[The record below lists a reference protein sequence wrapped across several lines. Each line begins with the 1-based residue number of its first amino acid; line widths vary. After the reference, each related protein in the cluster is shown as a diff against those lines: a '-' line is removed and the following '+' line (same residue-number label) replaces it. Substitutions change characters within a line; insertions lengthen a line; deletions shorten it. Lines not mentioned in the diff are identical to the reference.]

1 VPEAP
6 GGRARVAG
14 VLAGSYAPASAAG
27 IRRFRLD
34 VERGEFVPVA
44 GRSGVPFPAYLT
56 RSAIS
61 GCYFAVSETTACAVA
76 GPGTGAAQ
84 AGVPGTVWALGPDP
98 AVPDP
103 GEPARALPAGGD
115 LPTHLAVHPSGG
127 WLAVSNYGCGSRPGS
142 VSIFRVGPD
151 GALAGPATRR
161 EHAGRGPVRSRQD
174 CAHVHSTMFTAAG
187 DRLIAADLGADVL
200 VVYGFDA
207 RDGRLSVVSA
217 TPVPPGW
224 GPRYML
230 PGPGERTLLVV
241 GELACELAAFAFDG
255 DTLELVTR
263 VSTVGSRRG
272 GAPAAGVPAAGV
284 PAAGAPA
291 AGALAADIHA
301 SPDGRR
307 VYVSNRGPV
316 NTIAT
321 FDTTLPHRPEL
332 IGETASGG
340 TWPRHFAVAPDGRFL
355 VVANEHSG
363 QLTALAVDHDG
374 VAGTPLASVA
384 MPGVSY
390 VEVEAA

>member
-6 GGRARVAG
+6 DGRTRAAG

-34 VERGEFVPVA
+34 VECREFRPVA
-44 GRSGVPFPAYLT
+44 GRSGVPFPAYLA
-56 RSAIS
+56 RSAVS
-61 GCYFAVSETTACAVA
+61 GAYFAVSETTACAAA

-84 AGVPGTVWALGPDP
+84 TGLPGTVWALGPD
-98 AVPDP
+98 AAAPDP
-103 GEPARALPAGGD
+103 VEPARARPTGGD

-127 WLAVSNYGCGSRPGS
+127 WLAVSNYGSHPRPGS
-142 VSIFRVGPD
+142 VSVFRVGPD
-151 GALAGPATRR
+151 GALAGLADRR

-200 VVYGFDA
+200 VVYAFDA
-207 RDGRLSVVSA
+207 RNGRLSVLSA
-217 TPVPPGW
+217 TLVPPGW

-230 PGPGERTLLVV
+230 PGPGEGTLLVV
-241 GELACELAAFAFDG
+241 GELACELGVFAFDQ
-255 DTLELVTR
+255 DTLKLITR
-263 VSTVGSRRG
+263 VSTAGSRRDG
-272 GAPAAGVPAAGV
+272 M
-284 PAAGAPA
+284 
-291 AGALAADIHA
+291 LAADIHA

-321 FDTTLPHRPEL
+321 FDLTLPDRPEL
-332 IGETASGG
+332 IGETDSGG
-340 TWPRHFAVAPDGRFL
+340 IWPRHFAVAPDGRFL

-363 QLTALAVDHDG
+363 QLTALAVDTDG
-374 VAGTPLASVA
+374 VAGAPLASAA
-384 MPGVSY
+384 MPHVSY
-390 VEVEAA
+390 VEVEAT